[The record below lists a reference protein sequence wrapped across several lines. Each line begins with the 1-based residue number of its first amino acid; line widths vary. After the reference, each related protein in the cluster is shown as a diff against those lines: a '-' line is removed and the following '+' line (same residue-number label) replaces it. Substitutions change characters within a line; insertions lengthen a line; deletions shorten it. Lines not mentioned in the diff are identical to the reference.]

1 MARFY
6 FDISDGISDFRD
18 VDGVEFAVANDAKLD
33 AALAVAQMMAEAIS
47 QPTGRTMFIMVRD
60 QDRAPIA
67 RVALSLEVTDL
78 A

>member
-18 VDGVEFAVANDAKLD
+18 LEGIEFAVANDAKLD

-47 QPTGRTMFIMVRD
+47 QPTGRSIFITVRD
-60 QDRAPIA
+60 QARAIA
-67 RVALSLEVTDL
+67 RVTLSLEVTDL